1 MAETGLLDVLSVVY
15 APNAVNTMFQRKA
28 VKRANRGHF
37 LVDAALNALLASM
50 TFHVPLPHLQ
60 VEGEVKN
67 EDDEDEDTA
76 QASAASRILLPQSQ
90 VPADGQT
97 GEERVPGLN
106 DGVDLVPVSLQ
117 DVPQDTKSAV
127 QSSLAESNSLSHD
140 EVDTD
145 FKEASELYDRLVA
158 KQVSPKDLKDNET
171 VVNISRKLQHQKM
184 MNSRTRA
191 LWLQVQYIAMIDI
204 LKTFLK
210 AERTGNWL
218 LHLSAVHDMLPYLA
232 AAGHNLYTKSARLYL
247 QMMDKLQKTKPHIYD
262 SFIKGHHVRRS
273 DRF

>member
-1 MAETGLLDVLSVVY
+1 MEMSFLVAETGLLDVLSVVY

-28 VKRANRGHF
+28 VTRANRGHF

-60 VEGEVKN
+60 VEEEVKN

-127 QSSLAESNSLSHD
+127 QSSLAESNSCLM
-140 EVDTD
+140 T
-145 FKEASELYDRLVA
+145 KWIQTL
-158 KQVSPKDLKDNET
+158 
-171 VVNISRKLQHQKM
+171 RK
-184 MNSRTRA
+184 
-191 LWLQVQYIAMIDI
+191 
-204 LKTFLK
+204 
-210 AERTGNWL
+210 
-218 LHLSAVHDMLPYLA
+218 HLSYMT
-232 AAGHNLYTKSARLYL
+232 GWWQNRCR
-247 QMMDKLQKTKPHIYD
+247 QRI
-262 SFIKGHHVRRS
+262 
-273 DRF
+273 